1 MRAILIVLDSV
12 GIGEL
17 PDANLYNDAGSN
29 TLGNIKKVIKDMD
42 LKNLNKIGLS
52 SIDGGE
58 SLSDVKINNTT
69 GSFCK
74 LAELSKGK
82 DTTVGHWEIAG
93 VITEK
98 PFPTY
103 PNGFPKEILD
113 KFEEKTGK
121 KVIGNCVASGTE
133 IIEKLGDQ
141 HVKTGDL
148 ILYTSADSVFQIAAH
163 EDIVPIEKLYY
174 YCNVAREIL
183 TGPHAVSRVIARPFV
198 GTSGN
203 YTRTKNRRDFSLKPS
218 GKTMLN
224 YIQEAGKEVAA
235 VGKIEDIFSG
245 EGVTQAVHIKNNMDG
260 VDQTLNYMKTVKDGL
275 IFTNLVDFDMVYG
288 HRNDY
293 VGYANALVDF
303 DNRVP
308 EIIDN
313 LRDDDVLFITAD
325 HGCDPTTEST
335 DHSREYIPLLIY
347 GNNIKSGVNLGIR
360 NTFSDIASTILE
372 YLNVDGKVA
381 GESFL
386 KYILKN

>member
-308 EIIDN
+308 ELIDN